1 MKKIVVPGAKE
12 TPKPVTL
19 LRVTPEQAKWVKES
33 QSVTG
38 DEDFIKIAIDA
49 LGTDSPELALTT
61 IRQMINLQGGVQS
74 HNCTA
79 INASLALLSGFQ
91 CKDPLELMM
100 AVQLIALH
108 TRAISC
114 AAQDATSRLS
124 FQAGVDHLDEILKL
138 THAFQSVMETLNKHR
153 SNQNLPMK
161 ALKQDAYGA
170 ATVAASADH
179 DTSRFNND

>member
-1 MKKIVVPGAKE
+1 MKKKVSWEEEILNTILQGPQPGGNPNA
-12 TPKPVTL
+12 VSL

-38 DEDFIKIAIDA
+38 EEDFIKSAIDA

-61 IRQMINLQGGVQS
+61 IREIINLQGGVQS
-74 HNCTA
+74 HNGAA

-108 TRAISC
+108 TKAIHC
-114 AAQDATSRLS
+114 AAQDARGSS
-124 FQAGVDHLDEILKL
+124 FMNTGVDHLDNMLKL
-138 THAFQSVMETLNKHR
+138 TRAFQSVMESLNKHR
-153 SNQNLPMK
+153 RNKNLAIK
-161 ALKQDAYGA
+161 ASK
-170 ATVAASADH
+170 
-179 DTSRFNND
+179 